1 MKRYH
6 GRYSERMIDEL
17 LNSGRTESRNYVYFV
32 NNRYCDSDKDIFLD
46 ITRCLKSRNIIFDDP
61 SFRDTININEVI
73 NVIRRFI

>member
-6 GRYSERMIDEL
+6 GRYTERMIAEL

-32 NNRYCDSDKDIFLD
+32 HNRYCDSDKDIFLD
-46 ITRCLKSRNIIFDDP
+46 ITRCLKIDEYYFDDS